1 MSANSDDVMGRLFA
15 RRVVLASGPLD
26 PELVDVVTA
35 QLLTLDA
42 AYDRP
47 IELLLDCGQAEIDA
61 SFALLDVCDG
71 LSSELTVVVQSR
83 LVGAGLALL
92 TTRHRRLARPHAT
105 LQLSQP
111 RFEPSNGTADHI
123 ARVAE
128 AHHNR
133 VGVLIERLSE
143 RTTRPTT
150 LIADDMERGTFLTAE
165 QAVAYGLVDAVLQ
178 RTAG

>member
-1 MSANSDDVMGRLFA
+1 MSADSDGVMGRLFA

-42 AYDRP
+42 ADDRP

-111 RFEPSNGTADHI
+111 WFEPSNGTADHI
-123 ARVAE
+123 AGVAE

>member
-42 AYDRP
+42 ADDRP

-83 LVGAGLALL
+83 LIGAGLALL

-150 LIADDMERGTFLTAE
+150 LIADDMEHSTFLTAE
-165 QAVAYGLVDAVLQ
+165 QAVSYGLVDAVLQ
-178 RTAG
+178 RTTG